1 MNITQIRSLIAI
13 AETGSFTAA
22 AQRIGITQ
30 SAMSQSMAG
39 LEENLAVKLLVRQ
52 SGGVFLTAF
61 GEKVLDHA
69 RRAMTHLNAIQT
81 EAAIEAGQPLMSLRL
96 AAFASVYATILPRL
110 IARFRVL
117 HPDIHLT
124 LLESDDVEIEN
135 LLAAGH
141 VDLGVVLNPAPQD
154 NALLLGQDEWLAIFP
169 RSHHLAR
176 RQSVSLADLAG
187 QPFVLATGGCHI
199 HAQSLLADA
208 RLILSDIRI
217 RVRDWNSAIALVG
230 AGEGISLV
238 PETALQRQDRM
249 TGQKSLA
256 TARLNPGLYRQFGLR
271 APLPDEMSHAARL
284 FWHMA
289 ERRIA

>member
-22 AQRIGITQ
+22 AHRMGITQ
-30 SAMSQSMAG
+30 SAMSQAMAG

-52 SGGVFLTAF
+52 SGGVCLTAF
-61 GEKVLDHA
+61 GERVLDHA

-81 EAAIEAGQPLMSLRL
+81 EAAIEAGQPPMSLRL
-96 AAFASVYATILPRL
+96 AAFASVYSTILPRL
-110 IARFRVL
+110 IARFRGL
-117 HPDIHLT
+117 HPDITLT
-124 LLESDDVEIEN
+124 LLESDDSEIEN

-141 VDLGVVLNPAPQD
+141 VDLGVVLNPAPED
-154 NALLLGQDEWLAIFP
+154 NALLLGQDEWMAIFP

-187 QPFVLATGGCHI
+187 QPFVLATGGCQI

-208 RLILSDIRI
+208 GLTLSDIRI
-217 RVRDWNSAIALVG
+217 RVRDWSSAIALVG
-230 AGEGISLV
+230 AGEGIGLV
-238 PETALQRQDRM
+238 PESALQGQDRM
-249 TGQKSLA
+249 IGQKSLA
-256 TARLNPGLYRQFGLR
+256 TARLDPGLYRQFGLR

-284 FWHMA
+284 FWNMA

>member
-22 AQRIGITQ
+22 AHRMGITQ
-30 SAMSQSMAG
+30 SAMSQAMAG

-52 SGGVFLTAF
+52 SGGVCLTAF
-61 GEKVLDHA
+61 GERMLDHA

-81 EAAIEAGQPLMSLRL
+81 EAAIEAGQPPMSLRL
-96 AAFASVYATILPRL
+96 AAFASVYSTILPRL
-110 IARFRVL
+110 IARFRGL
-117 HPDIHLT
+117 HPDITLT
-124 LLESDDVEIEN
+124 LLESDDSEIEN

-141 VDLGVVLNPAPQD
+141 VDLGVVLNPAPED
-154 NALLLGQDEWLAIFP
+154 NALLLGQDEWMAIFP

-187 QPFVLATGGCHI
+187 QPFVLATGGCQI

-208 RLILSDIRI
+208 GLTLSDIRI
-217 RVRDWNSAIALVG
+217 RVRDWSSAIALVG
-230 AGEGISLV
+230 AGEGIGLV
-238 PETALQRQDRM
+238 PESALQGQDRM

-256 TARLNPGLYRQFGLR
+256 TARLDPGLYRQFGLR

-284 FWHMA
+284 FWNMA

>member
-22 AQRIGITQ
+22 AHRIGITQ
-30 SAMSQSMAG
+30 SAMSQAMAG

-52 SGGVFLTAF
+52 SGGICLTAF
-61 GEKVLDHA
+61 GERVLDHA

-81 EAAIEAGQPLMSLRL
+81 EAAIEAGQPPMSLRL
-96 AAFASVYATILPRL
+96 AAFASVYSTILPRL
-110 IARFRVL
+110 IARFRGL
-117 HPDIHLT
+117 HPDITLT
-124 LLESDDVEIEN
+124 LLESDDSEIEN

-141 VDLGVVLNPAPQD
+141 VDLGVVLNPAPED
-154 NALLLGQDEWLAIFP
+154 NALLLGQDEWMAIFP

-187 QPFVLATGGCHI
+187 QPFVLATGGCQI

-208 RLILSDIRI
+208 GLTLSDIRI
-217 RVRDWNSAIALVG
+217 RVRDWSSAIALVG
-230 AGEGISLV
+230 AGEGIGLV
-238 PETALQRQDRM
+238 PESALQGQDRM
-249 TGQKSLA
+249 IGQKSLA
-256 TARLNPGLYRQFGLR
+256 TARLDPGLYRQFGLR

-284 FWHMA
+284 FWNMA

>member
-22 AQRIGITQ
+22 AHRIGITQ
-30 SAMSQSMAG
+30 SAMSQAMAG

-52 SGGVFLTAF
+52 SGGVCLTAF
-61 GEKVLDHA
+61 GERVLDHA

-81 EAAIEAGQPLMSLRL
+81 EAAIEAGRPPMSLRL
-96 AAFASVYATILPRL
+96 AAFASVYSTILPRL
-110 IARFRVL
+110 IARFRGL
-117 HPDIHLT
+117 HPDITLT
-124 LLESDDVEIEN
+124 LLESDDSEIEN

-141 VDLGVVLNPAPQD
+141 VDLGVVLNPAPED
-154 NALLLGQDEWLAIFP
+154 NALLLGQDEWMAIFP

-187 QPFVLATGGCHI
+187 QPFVLATGGCQI

-208 RLILSDIRI
+208 GLTLSDIRI
-217 RVRDWNSAIALVG
+217 RVRDWSSAIALVG
-230 AGEGISLV
+230 AGEGIGLV
-238 PETALQRQDRM
+238 PESALQGQDRM
-249 TGQKSLA
+249 IGQKSLA
-256 TARLNPGLYRQFGLR
+256 TARLDPGLYRQFGLR

-284 FWHMA
+284 FWNMA